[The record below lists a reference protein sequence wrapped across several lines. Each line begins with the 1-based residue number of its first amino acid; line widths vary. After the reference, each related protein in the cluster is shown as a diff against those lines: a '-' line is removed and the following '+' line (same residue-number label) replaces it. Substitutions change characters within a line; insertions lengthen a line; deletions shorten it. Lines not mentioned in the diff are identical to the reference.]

1 MNAYAICLA
10 DHVGAALVDDLSAA
24 SHVFCTPAQLHRLL
38 DDQAADDHHRVV
50 FVVAGDRLS
59 PGSAEAA
66 EVAGHQ
72 VHHYYGAAQLSF
84 VAWGRDAE
92 SLRLFPEVRATT
104 IDGELWAS
112 SPWLCLREEG
122 AEPVLRTI
130 ERDGELSILGNDE
143 VIVKADGVYS
153 TFAAAT
159 KIDPPMLNLPAKIEV
174 GSTWPSQQT
183 VKNTEG
189 KEIKID
195 MSNKVVRKEKLKVAG
210 GEFECFV
217 TSTTGSMQ
225 TDDKIAVNG
234 TTWYAPGFGVVKL
247 VINIKSKKGEQ
258 VDTIELTSQ
267 G

>member
-1 MNAYAICLA
+1 MKKCLFLL
-10 DHVGAALVDDLSAA
+10 ALATIGLAGCNPPAA
-24 SHVFCTPAQLHRLL
+24 STPTPKPE
-38 DDQAADDHHRVV
+38 DPKTTT
-50 FVVAGDRLS
+50 S
-59 PGSAEAA
+59 PGSTPATEP
-66 EVAGHQ
+66 VAKVEDIPANLKTDGFN
-72 VHHYYGAAQLSF
+72 YYGLGCTKTLSYKMTQQPNTGEKTGTQK
-84 VAWGRDAE
+84 VVYKGVRDGNPT
-92 SLRLFPEVRATT
+92 F
-104 IDGELWAS
+104 
-112 SPWLCLREEG
+112 
-122 AEPVLRTI
+122 TI

-195 MSNKVVRKEKLKVAG
+195 MSNKVVRKEKVKVAG

-225 TDDKIAVNG
+225 TDDKITVNG